1 MHRKLAYRRFSC
13 AVVLVGIL
21 FLAFPLL
28 SLRAQTV
35 TGTILGNVLDASGA
49 AVPNAEI
56 TVTNQDTGVARTATS
71 TSDGVYTVPSLLA
84 GRYSVEARAQG
95 FTPTQVKDIVV
106 NVGSNARVD
115 FALQVGQVT
124 QQVTVTEALPTVET
138 TSSEMSQ
145 VMDARLIEAVP
156 LNARDLQQLAL
167 IQPGVTM
174 VFTGSY
180 GHTLSVGGDRVSNN
194 RFLQEGVDVSLFSK
208 QSPVSLASYNM
219 IGADAVKEFKVITDN
234 PPAEYGEMSGGV
246 INTIFKSGTNNFHG
260 SVYEYY
266 RNSAFDARNPF
277 DGATVPPL
285 RRHQFGASIGGPIR
299 KDKTFFFANYEGFVA
314 DTSQSFVAAM
324 PDALARG
331 TGNGF
336 GQLPCGV
343 GTGPACGRRSCCR
356 YACFSRC
363 ECTDLSHLLWWL

>member
-1 MHRKLAYRRFSC
+1 
-13 AVVLVGIL
+13 
-21 FLAFPLL
+21 
-28 SLRAQTV
+28 
-35 TGTILGNVLDASGA
+35 
-49 AVPNAEI
+49 
-56 TVTNQDTGVARTATS
+56 
-71 TSDGVYTVPSLLA
+71 
-84 GRYSVEARAQG
+84 
-95 FTPTQVKDIVV
+95 
-106 NVGSNARVD
+106 
-115 FALQVGQVT
+115 
-124 QQVTVTEALPTVET
+124 
-138 TSSEMSQ
+138 MSQ

-194 RFLQEGVDVSLFSK
+194 RFLQEGIDVSLFSK

-343 GTGPACGRRSCCR
+343 GTGPACGVGVAAGTLATVNVSAPIYRIFFGGYSGNPGVPLLPNCNGGEILTPATGLPTGTCN
-356 YACFSRC
+356 F
-363 ECTDLSHLLWWL
+363 LSNADQAVRENFGLVKIDHSLTSKNSISATYNMDPSTSYTPSQTGQ